1 MIRLGHIDYANCY
14 PIHAPLLDPA
24 RRPVWLRIEE
34 GSPGQLNTLLAAGKL
49 DVAPCS
55 SIEYAHHQD
64 EYRVLPGL
72 CIGSHGPVHSIRV
85 VSRLPWSELDGA
97 RVLLPTASATSRC
110 LLKIL
115 LEVRDRVEPAWGDFE
130 QETEDPLADE
140 TVSAALFIGDAA
152 LRYRPPPGSRVTD
165 LGAEWTDWTGLPFVY
180 ALWQSR
186 VDCAEPEE
194 IRALHRSLLAARTG
208 FLSRAQALA
217 EQAAPRYGLS
227 PDLLLSYWARLRYD
241 LDSDMRAGL
250 SRFYELAAG
259 LGLIPHVSEIRFAD
273 PALET

>member
-1 MIRLGHIDYANCY
+1 MIRLGHIDYANCF
-14 PIHAPLLDPA
+14 PIHAPLLDEASRPA
-24 RRPVWLRIEE
+24 WLRIEE
-34 GSPGQLNTLLAAGKL
+34 GSPGQLNARLAAGDL

-55 SIEYAHHQD
+55 SIEYARHQD

-72 CIGSHGPVHSIRV
+72 CIGSAGPVQSIRV
-85 VSRLPWSELDGA
+85 VSRVPWSELNGA

-115 LEVRDRVEPAWGDFE
+115 LRVRECVEPVWADFE

-152 LRYRPPPGSRVTD
+152 LQYRPPPGSQVTD
-165 LGAEWTDWTGLPFVY
+165 LGAEWTEWTGLPFVY

-186 VDCAEPEE
+186 TDCAESEE
-194 IRALHRSLLAARTG
+194 MLALHRSLVAARTG
-208 FLSRAQALA
+208 FEARAQALA
-217 EQAAPRYGLS
+217 EQAATRYGLS
-227 PDLLLSYWARLRYD
+227 AELLASYWAHLRYD
-241 LDSDMRAGL
+241 LEPDMRAGL

-259 LGLIPHVSEIRFAD
+259 LGLISEVSEIQFA
-273 PALET
+273 ALSD